1 MSQLDNYLSPW
12 EMDFPGVE
20 SLGLL
25 LVGLNPLLPRGILL
39 GARHPRW
46 GEVLEAV
53 ERDGSQLTEPGE
65 SRWPAEGTDESQ
77 QGLQSV
83 CIVLREPQRHS
94 GDIPKRSLPS
104 WSYAGEDC

>member
-1 MSQLDNYLSPW
+1 MGDGLS
-12 EMDFPGVE
+12 GVE

-25 LVGLNPLLPRGILL
+25 LVGLNPLLPHGILL

-46 GEVLEAV
+46 GEVLGAV

-65 SRWPAEGTDESQ
+65 SRWPVEVTSESQ

-83 CIVLREPQRHS
+83 CIVLRKPQRHS
-94 GDIPKRSLPS
+94 GDIPKRSLLS

>member
-1 MSQLDNYLSPW
+1 MGDGLS
-12 EMDFPGVE
+12 GVE

-25 LVGLNPLLPRGILL
+25 LVGLNPLLPRGMLL

-46 GEVLEAV
+46 GEVLGDV

-65 SRWPAEGTDESQ
+65 SRWPAEATSESQ

-83 CIVLREPQRHS
+83 CTVLREPQRHA
-94 GDIPKRSLPS
+94 GDIPKQALPS